1 MSRVALALVVVLL
14 LASVGGAF
22 ATTAVTIGDTV
33 WVNYNGDSIKDA
45 DEPGIPGATLT
56 LWLLNGTTWENVGTT
71 TTDANGLYKFAGL
84 VPGYDWKVS
93 VALPAGYAG
102 YTQNY
107 DRDGVLDGQ
116 SNGVV
121 SVTTLTYDFGYVPL
135 SSIGDRVWN
144 DVDNSGGADT
154 LSEPGINGVRVVLY
168 DASGAY
174 LRETTTAAGTINGV
188 AVDGVYLFD
197 KLVAG
202 TYTVLVDVS
211 TIPSGMNQTYDLD
224 GVLDSETT
232 VPLAWNENIRTV
244 DFSYYKPTTTD
255 GGWATFTQGGWGAKP
270 AGNNPGM
277 LLHTNWD
284 TVYGAAGLTVGSGE
298 YTITFTSAWA
308 VTNFLP
314 SGGTPRPLGR
324 DYVDP
329 KGKTTAGVL
338 AGQVVAMKLNVDFS
352 ANGFTAPGLGAL
364 KIQSGAYAGWTVS
377 QLLGLAQA
385 VLGGD
390 TSGLLGS
397 VADLNSACTAVNEAF
412 NDGTVNGFL
421 AK

>member
-116 SNGVV
+116 SNGIV

-168 DASGAY
+168 NASGAY

-188 AVDGVYLFD
+188 AVDGAYLFD

-202 TYTVLVDVS
+202 TYIVQVDVS

-244 DFSYYKPTTTD
+244 DFSYYKPPTTD

-270 AGNNPGM
+270 AGNNAGM
-277 LLHTNWD
+277 LLHTNWSQ
-284 TVYGAAGLTVGSGE
+284 VYGTAGLVVGGT
-298 YTITFTSAWA
+298 YTLTFTNAWA

-314 SGGTPRPLGR
+314 SGGTPKPLNQS
-324 DYVDP
+324 YVDP
-329 KGKTTAGVL
+329 RGKTTAGVL

-352 ANGFTAPGLGAL
+352 AAGITAPGLGGL
-364 KIQSGAYAGWTVS
+364 KIQSGVYTGWTVS

-397 VADLNSACTAVNEAF
+397 VADLNNACTAVNESF
-412 NDGTVNGFL
+412 DGGTTITGFL

>member
-1 MSRVALALVVVLL
+1 MVVTLL
-14 LASVGGAF
+14 LASAGSVF
-22 ATTAVTIGDTV
+22 ATGAVTIGDTV

-56 LWLLNGTTWENVGTT
+56 LWLLNGTTWENAGTA

-93 VALPAGYAG
+93 VALPAGYGG
-102 YTQNY
+102 YAQNY

-121 SVTTLTYDFGYVPL
+121 NVTDLTYDFGYVPL

-154 LSEPGINGVRVVLY
+154 LAEPGINGVRVVLY
-168 DASGAY
+168 DASGAPVA
-174 LRETTTAAGTINGV
+174 ETHTAAGTINGV

-197 KLVAG
+197 KLAAG

-211 TIPSGMNQTYDLD
+211 TVPSGMNQTYDLD

-232 VPLAWNENIRTV
+232 VPLAWNEHLRTV
-244 DFSYYKPTTTD
+244 DFSYYQPPTD

-270 AGNNPGM
+270 AGNNAGM

-284 TVYGAAGLTVGSGE
+284 RVYGAAGLVVGSGD
-298 YTITFTSAWA
+298 YTLTFTNAWA

-314 SGGTPRPLGR
+314 SGGTPKPLDR

-338 AGQVVAMKLNVDFS
+338 AGQVVALKLNVDFS
-352 ANGFTAPGLGAL
+352 AAGITARAW
-364 KIQSGAYAGWTVS
+364 AG
-377 QLLGLAQA
+377 
-385 VLGGD
+385 
-390 TSGLLGS
+390 
-397 VADLNSACTAVNEAF
+397 
-412 NDGTVNGFL
+412 
-421 AK
+421 